1 MKEKYRKIA
10 CPCCKNRRLFDV
22 ANEGPPESGEID
34 IKCPVCKNVI
44 RIIFNKN
51 RIRIEQIDA

>member
-1 MKEKYRKIA
+1 MKEKYRKVA
-10 CPCCKNRRLFDV
+10 CPSCRNKRLFDV
-22 ANEGPPESGEID
+22 ASGESPESGEID

-51 RIRIEQIDA
+51 KIRTEQIDA